1 MGRMADMRRRSPE
14 PPPGAPQIEFKPG
27 IAKETLRELAP
38 LLAEEGIDVDNI
50 DVPDLDT
57 LQAAMNRAVERHNMT
72 RFTPVGHARD
82 LVITTLRLT
91 VEAIAEG
98 DTTLAAAILEQVQ
111 PESPDNTVA
120 TVAGCIGVA
129 LGLLDDWLTRSDPH
143 APKDL
148 GQRVRLPGG
157 HWLGERAAT
166 DILVLARKGRA
177 FASLNTLITRQG
189 GKHVLYGSALT
200 LAAAIQTWATRTD
213 TPVLD
218 LVRAAVR

>member
-1 MGRMADMRRRSPE
+1 MTDMRRRSPE
-14 PPPGAPQIEFKPG
+14 PPPGPPQIQLKPG
-27 IAKETLRELAP
+27 LAQETLRELAP

-82 LVITTLRLT
+82 LAVTTLRL
-91 VEAIAEG
+91 VIEALADG

-111 PESPDNTVA
+111 PDSPGNTA
-120 TVAGCIGVA
+120 PTVAGCIGVA
-129 LGLLDDWLTRSDPH
+129 LGLLDDWLSGSDPH
-143 APKDL
+143 PPSGL
-148 GQRVRLPGG
+148 GQRVRLPAG

-177 FASLNTLITRQG
+177 FSSLDTLIARQG

-200 LAAAIQTWATRTD
+200 LAAAMKTWAANTD
-213 TPVLD
+213 TPIAEVA
-218 LVRAAVR
+218 RAAVH